1 MQMYD
6 PMTTTGSNGESAA
19 APANGGSAA
28 PAGFLGGMD
37 LTTISALVVLA
48 SAFMRR

>member
-1 MQMYD
+1 M
-6 PMTTTGSNGESAA
+6 NGINMNG
-19 APANGGSAA
+19 NGGSAMSNGNGGPA
-28 PAGFLGGMD
+28 PTGGFLGGMD

>member
-6 PMTTTGSNGESAA
+6 PMTTTGSNGSDATSTGGA
-19 APANGGSAA
+19 APTGQL
-28 PAGFLGGMD
+28 FGGMD
-37 LTTISALVVLA
+37 MATISALVVLA

>member
-1 MQMYD
+1 MDIWSANTQSQQMNGG
-6 PMTTTGSNGESAA
+6 TLSESGS
-19 APANGGSAA
+19 APAATPG
-28 PAGFLGGMD
+28 LIGGMD

>member
-6 PMTTTGSNGESAA
+6 PMTTTGSNGGSAT
-19 APANGGSAA
+19 PDNGGSAA

-37 LTTISALVVLA
+37 LSTISALVVLA

>member
-1 MQMYD
+1 MD
-6 PMTTTGSNGESAA
+6 IWSANTQSEQ
-19 APANGGSAA
+19 ANGTLPGTPARTAA
-28 PAGFLGGMD
+28 TPGLIGGMD

>member
-1 MQMYD
+1 MDIYNATSQSQ
-6 PMTTTGSNGESAA
+6 SNGSMQQSAS
-19 APANGGSAA
+19 PATPGL
-28 PAGFLGGMD
+28 LGGMD

>member
-1 MQMYD
+1 MDIWSANTQSEQM
-6 PMTTTGSNGESAA
+6 NGTLPGTKS
-19 APANGGSAA
+19 APAATPG
-28 PAGFLGGMD
+28 LIGGMD

>member
-1 MQMYD
+1 MEIWSANTQSTQANGEGS
-6 PMTTTGSNGESAA
+6 TTTTP
-19 APANGGSAA
+19 PATPG
-28 PAGFLGGMD
+28 LIGGMD